1 MKNFVKRRRL
11 TLLLFVASGSD
22 SGNRPAALGC
32 WISEQFPVHTLL
44 LCRHGDSIWNG
55 GCPGQVERF
64 TGWTDVP
71 LSKTGEREALE
82 AATQLNSYLHDIDL
96 CFTSIL
102 SRAQATTR
110 TCLESMRMGQQQNGN
125 KRNANNNNNS
135 IPPLHVDYR
144 LNERHYGALQEFC
157 KSDVEQGKFS
167 QWQDAD
173 LIQQWRRSW
182 FVRPPPMDDNDPR
195 RLAELARYG
204 NLLRLHN
211 NNNNNNDSSSSS
223 KNAKRDNVVEV
234 VPNGE
239 SLEMVAKN
247 RVRPFVDEVLTP
259 LLDARAMEK
268 RQRFG
273 KLNGEWP
280 QTTGLIVAHANS

>member
-1 MKNFVKRRRL
+1 MTIFLKMRG
-11 TLLLFVASGSD
+11 LLMLYYMVSS
-22 SGNRPAALGC
+22 SSSTPVLAA
-32 WISEQFPVHTLL
+32 WISEKYPVHTLL

-71 LSKTGEREALE
+71 LSDTGEREAME
-82 AATQLNSYLHDIDL
+82 AASQLKSYLHEIDA

-110 TCLESMRMGQQQNGN
+110 ACLSILAQQAKGP
-125 KRNANNNNNS
+125 RR
-135 IPPLHVDYR
+135 IPPVHVDYR

-157 KSDVEQGKFS
+157 KSEVEQGKFP
-167 QWQDAD
+167 QWQDRD

-195 RLAELARYG
+195 RLAELARFG
-204 NLLRLHN
+204 NLIDDN
-211 NNNNNNDSSSSS
+211 NSNNANKDGII
-223 KNAKRDNVVEV
+223 V

-247 RVRPFVDEVLTP
+247 RVRPFVDEILTP
-259 LLDARAMEK
+259 LLDARAIEK
-268 RQRFG
+268 RKQFG

>member
-1 MKNFVKRRRL
+1 MKIFLKRRRL
-11 TLLLFVASGSD
+11 LLLLLMVSGSN
-22 SGNRPAALGC
+22 SSHQAVLG
-32 WISEQFPVHTLL
+32 WISEQYPVHTLL

-55 GCPGQVERF
+55 GCPGHVERF

-71 LSKTGEREALE
+71 LSTTGEQEALE
-82 AATQLNSYLHDIDL
+82 AATQLNSYLHDVDL

-110 TCLESMRMGQQQNGN
+110 TCLANMAAQQQNGN
-125 KRNANNNNNS
+125 HRAITNKS
-135 IPPLHVDYR
+135 IPPVHVDYR
-144 LNERHYGALQEFC
+144 LNERHYGALQEYC
-157 KSDVEQGKFS
+157 KSDVEQGKFA

-182 FVRPPPMDDNDPR
+182 FVRPPPMDDDDPR
-195 RLAELARYG
+195 RLAELAQYG
-204 NLLRLHN
+204 HLLLDDCNSN
-211 NNNNNNDSSSSS
+211 NI
-223 KNAKRDNVVEV
+223 

-259 LLDARAMEK
+259 MLDARAIEK
-268 RQRFG
+268 RKEIG
-273 KLNGEWP
+273 KINGERP

>member
-1 MKNFVKRRRL
+1 MRRL
-11 TLLLFVASGSD
+11 LLLLYITVSGS
-22 SGNRPAALGC
+22 SSPALA
-32 WISEQFPVHTLL
+32 WISEQYPVHTLL

-55 GCPGQVERF
+55 GCQGQVERF
-64 TGWTDVP
+64 TGWKNVP
-71 LSKTGEREALE
+71 LSKTGEKEAME
-82 AATQLNSYLHDIDL
+82 AASQLNSYLHDIDA

-110 TCLESMRMGQQQNGN
+110 ACLSSMAHKKGQQ
-125 KRNANNNNNS
+125 RAN
-135 IPPLHVDYR
+135 IPPVHVDYR

-157 KSDVEQGKFS
+157 KSEVEQLKFP
-167 QWQDAD
+167 QWQDRD

-195 RLAELARYG
+195 RLEELARFARYVS
-204 NLLRLHN
+204 LDSN
-211 NNNNNNDSSSSS
+211 NS
-223 KNAKRDNVVEV
+223 NAKDI

-259 LLDARAMEK
+259 LLNARAIEK
-268 RQRFG
+268 RKQLG
-273 KLNGEWP
+273 KIEGEWP